1 MSHNAARIVADPEW
15 LAHRY
20 DERQDSFQY
29 RHVARK
35 RHAEV
40 GFATDDYLG
49 KEESPV
55 VIRREEAAALL
66 GDQAPIHFIF
76 HSAFCAS
83 TMLVRA
89 LDLPGSAMGIS
100 EPVILNDMAG
110 WRRRGADVRRHGMVM
125 NDVLGQLS
133 RPWGQGEAVV
143 VKPSNV
149 FNGLAMGA
157 LALRPQA
164 RALLLYAPI
173 DEFLLSVAR
182 KGMWCRLWARELLE
196 GLLQEGMVDLGFE
209 PRDYLRQTDL
219 QVAGVGWLAQHM
231 QFHRIAKRFGQERVA
246 ALDSETLTREPAA
259 SIAKVAAHFDLSD
272 HDAGSYSDHPAITR
286 NSKSGAA
293 FERGERQMDQQRA
306 RETFGDE
313 IEKVAEWIRVVGE
326 RQGISLELPFRL

>member
-1 MSHNAARIVADPEW
+1 MTSAARIVADPEW

-20 DERQDSFQY
+20 DEQQDAFHY
-29 RHVARK
+29 RHVTRAR
-35 RHAEV
+35 HGEV

-49 KEESPV
+49 KEENPV
-55 VIRREEAAALL
+55 VIRREEAAELL
-66 GDQAPIHFIF
+66 PDQAPIHFIF

-89 LDLPGSAMGIS
+89 LDVPRSAMGIA

-110 WRRRGADVRRHGMVM
+110 WRKRGADVRFHGAVM

-133 RPWGQGEAVV
+133 RPWGAGEAVV
-143 VKPSNV
+143 VKPSNI

-157 LALRPQA
+157 LALRPEA
-164 RALLLYAPI
+164 KALVLHAPI
-173 DEFLLSVAR
+173 EEFLLSVAR

-196 GLLQEGMVDLGFE
+196 ILLVEGMVDLGFE

-231 QFHRIAKRFGQERVA
+231 QFHRIARQFGEDRVA
-246 ALDSETLTREPAA
+246 TLDSETLSQDPAA
-259 SIAKVAAHFDLSD
+259 SVAKVAAHFGLQAQSAADY
-272 HDAGSYSDHPAITR
+272 ADHPAIAR

-293 FERGERQMDQQRA
+293 FERGERQMDQARA

-313 IEKVAEWIRVVGE
+313 IEKVAEWTRVVGE
-326 RQGISLELPFRL
+326 RRGISLELPFSLK